1 MTKDGIYE
9 ELGKMFGYP
18 CNYSPIHEY
27 ILNFSRCDELCP
39 LRNPAVCWKKYFDL
53 NIILIPEEEKLP

>member
-18 CNYSPIHEY
+18 CDYSPIDEY
-27 ILNFSRCDELCP
+27 ILEFARCDHVCFEVT
-39 LRNPAVCWKKYFDL
+39 PAECWKKYFDL
-53 NIILIPEEEKLP
+53 NLIVIPEEE